1 LRDFVQTQSH
11 FVATFLHIGPAH
23 LAQINKG
30 VSMKHK
36 ALIGWGLGSF
46 TSAALVGAVGLL
58 HLRFMTDSLGMAIG
72 AAGLLVV
79 LSKLYDAAIDPL
91 VGILSDHTQ
100 SRWGRHRPYLA
111 GGAILAGVSLVML
124 FNVPLALSAT
134 GLQIW
139 SGASLLLFSTAYTLY
154 RIPYLAI
161 GRQITQDFHE
171 RSRLMTFSVYGSSFG
186 GLAATSAAPW
196 MLASLGGDRAA
207 HGLLALVLAA
217 LVAAGGIGTF
227 LLIDGLEDN
236 TPTPTRTPLNLRAT
250 IAAIAANQ
258 PFRSLMAF
266 KIIMFTGLTLHG
278 TALPYYTRHV
288 LHSSDKSLA
297 TIFLLQTLGMMAS
310 QPAWVRLAARFGRR
324 QALIGAALSQTLF
337 MFCWFLVP
345 SAHPLPWVLILGGL
359 EGLCF
364 GGLFFGLY
372 TVLTDTMDHARAH
385 LATQGSEGALA
396 GVFVMVEKATSA
408 LGIFIFSTIMSANG
422 FASAHDAG
430 SAQNAGVMLGIV
442 LALSVL
448 PALAAVLAC
457 LFLRPPPLAK
467 TTALLAMAACLTAHP
482 TPSHAQ
488 QTGITIPQVIDG
500 PDGLSRLS
508 TITLPRAPGSDP
520 LSINARLTTT
530 DTEIGLSPPG
540 TFIDWH
546 RVSTPRLLV
555 VLSGTLEV
563 GLGDGTTRLLHA
575 GDMVLAADTTGK
587 GHTSRSLGPAPVMA
601 MTIRLPREDPLKS
614 RASSCSDGVAA
625 KDCVANGL
633 SIQHQP

>member
-1 LRDFVQTQSH
+1 MRR
-11 FVATFLHIGPAH
+11 
-23 LAQINKG
+23 
-30 VSMKHK
+30 K

-58 HLRFMTDSLGMAIG
+58 HLRFMTDSLGMAMG

-91 VGILSDHTQ
+91 VGILSDRTQ
-100 SRWGRHRPYLA
+100 TRWGRHRPYLA
-111 GGAILAGVSLVML
+111 LGGVLAGVSLVML
-124 FNVPLALSAT
+124 FNVPMGLSAR

-139 SGASLLLFSTAYTLY
+139 SGASLLVFSTSYTLY

-196 MLASLGGDRAA
+196 MLASFGGDRAA

-227 LLIDGLEDN
+227 LLIDGLEDSSAQ
-236 TPTPTRTPLNLRAT
+236 TTRHHLNLRQSL
-250 IAAIAANQ
+250 AAIAANQ

-288 LHSSDKSLA
+288 LHTSDKYLA
-297 TIFLLQTLGMMAS
+297 SIFLAQTLGMMLS
-310 QPAWVRLAARFGRR
+310 QPAWVRIAARFGRR
-324 QALIGAALSQTLF
+324 QALIGAALAQTLI
-337 MFCWFLVP
+337 MASWFLVT
-345 SAHPLPWVLILGGL
+345 SAHPLPWVVILGGL

-385 LATQGSEGALA
+385 PATQGSEGALA

-430 SAQNAGVMLGIV
+430 GVQSSGVMLGIV
-442 LALSVL
+442 LALSAL

-457 LFLRPPPLAK
+457 LFLRAPRIVPPLAALALV
-467 TTALLAMAACLTAHP
+467 ALLSTAP
-482 TPSHAQ
+482 IPARAQ
-488 QTGITIPQVIDG
+488 NAGITIPQVIDG
-500 PDGLSRLS
+500 PDGRSHLS

-520 LSINARLTTT
+520 LSVNARLYTT
-530 DTEIGLSPPG
+530 DTEIGVSPPG

-546 RVSTPRLLV
+546 RVSSPRLLV

-563 GLGDGTTRLLHA
+563 GLGDGTLRRLHK

-587 GHTSRSLGPAPVMA
+587 GHTSRSVGTEPVMA
-601 MTIRLPREDPLKS
+601 MTIRLPREDPLQS
-614 RASSCSDGVAA
+614 RASSCPDGVAP

-633 SIQHQP
+633 SIQHTP